1 MLAFG
6 RSAMQIKNYDSR
18 RRTILVLLLVVQ
30 LVVLTP
36 GVAQVTQTCSF
47 EKLVTISLDVKSNA
61 SGPTIVHGRVE
72 QLASNTQWTLGVEFG
87 ATMCSGADQPRS
99 KVMYFT
105 LTERKTSQ
113 AATLPADTAARK
125 LLPPGYTWRA
135 GVDAV
140 RASAAPLAW
149 GAARAACEAE
159 GALLATVSSPAEAR
173 LLWRVARELE
183 VRPPAPAPVP
193 GVWYGASDHEREAH
207 FLTVAGVPLN
217 DTGFASFQ
225 ALTPNGGKQENC
237 LFMNKDNGLLDD
249 GVCDWLLGYICKHSL

>member
-1 MLAFG
+1 
-6 RSAMQIKNYDSR
+6 MQIKNYDSR

-36 GVAQVTQTCSF
+36 GVAQVTETCSF

-72 QLASNTQWTLGVEFG
+72 QLASNTQWTLGMQYG

-105 LTERKTSQ
+105 LT
-113 AATLPADTAARK
+113 DTAARK
-125 LLPPGYTWRA
+125 LLPPGYTWQA
-135 GVDAV
+135 GVGAV
-140 RASAAPLAW
+140 RASAAPLTW
-149 GAARAACEAE
+149 CAARAACEAD
-159 GALLATVSSPAEAR
+159 GALLATASSPAEAR
-173 LLWRVARELE
+173 LLWRLACEL
-183 VRPPAPAPVP
+183 RPPAPEPVP
-193 GVWYGASDHEREAH
+193 GVWYGASDREREAH
-207 FLTVAGVPLN
+207 FVTVAGVPLN

-225 ALTPNGGKQENC
+225 ALAPNGGKQENC

-249 GVCDWLLGYICKHSL
+249 GLCDWLLGYICKISL